1 MKRLNA
7 GCGSVKPSDW
17 ENADLRDAYIS
28 IDFLHPDFLYGK
40 IAGRFATAPA
50 LPEREVIIMEERYD
64 VIVANHLLSCFAH
77 HDLLGSVLPNLRKM
91 LRPGGVLRI
100 LVPDAEKAIRA
111 YMAGDTEWFP
121 LGVDLPDIGERLC
134 TYLPWFGES
143 KSIFVYEYLRGLL
156 RDSGFIAVSPALE
169 CGQSLYAPREW
180 EAGSLDDRCR
190 MSLIVEALK

>member
-1 MKRLNA
+1 MKRGNV
-7 GCGSVKPSDW
+7 GCGTVQPRDWINIDRKDYGQEVLWDVQSDAFISW
-17 ENADLRDAYIS
+17 LPADPLRDF
-28 IDFLHPDFLYGK
+28 DLL
-40 IAGRFATAPA
+40 
-50 LPEREVIIMEERYD
+50 
-64 VIVANHLLSCFAH
+64 VANHLLSCFSH
-77 HDLLGSVLPNLRKM
+77 HELLGNVLPNLRSA

-121 LGVDLPDIGERLC
+121 LGDDLPDIGERLC

-156 RDSGFIAVSPALE
+156 RDSGFISVTPALE
-169 CGQSLYAPREW
+169 CGQSLYAPTEW

>member
-1 MKRLNA
+1 MVSAVVKVA
-7 GCGSVKPSDW
+7 VVSPHVDAAYCASV
-17 ENADLRDAYIS
+17 
-28 IDFLHPDFLYGK
+28 G
-40 IAGRFATAPA
+40 
-50 LPEREVIIMEERYD
+50 
-64 VIVANHLLSCFAH
+64 
-77 HDLLGSVLPNLRKM
+77 
-91 LRPGGVLRI
+91 
-100 LVPDAEKAIRA
+100 KAIRA

-156 RDSGFIAVSPALE
+156 RDSGFIAVTPALE
-169 CGQSLYAPREW
+169 CGQSLCAPTEW

>member
-1 MKRLNA
+1 MTRVAVISPHLDA
-7 GCGSVKPSDW
+7 AYYASV
-17 ENADLRDAYIS
+17 
-28 IDFLHPDFLYGK
+28 
-40 IAGRFATAPA
+40 
-50 LPEREVIIMEERYD
+50 
-64 VIVANHLLSCFAH
+64 
-77 HDLLGSVLPNLRKM
+77 
-91 LRPGGVLRI
+91 
-100 LVPDAEKAIRA
+100 EKAIRA
-111 YMAGDTEWFP
+111 HMAGDTEWFP

-156 RDSGFIAVSPALE
+156 RDSGFIAVTPALE

>member
-1 MKRLNA
+1 M
-7 GCGSVKPSDW
+7 GCGTVQPEGWINLDCLDYGQGVTW
-17 ENADLRDAYIS
+17 DVMNDIFTQTNAIGEVVFTAEPEPYDL
-28 IDFLHPDFLYGK
+28 
-40 IAGRFATAPA
+40 
-50 LPEREVIIMEERYD
+50 V
-64 VIVANHLLSCFAH
+64 VANHLLSCFSH
-77 HDLLGSVLPNLRKM
+77 HELLGTVLPNLRKM

-156 RDSGFIAVSPALE
+156 RDSGFISVTPALE
-169 CGQSLYAPREW
+169 CGQSLYAPTEW

>member
-1 MKRLNA
+1 MKRGNV
-7 GCGSVKPSDW
+7 GCGTVQPRDW
-17 ENADLRDAYIS
+17 ENIDRVDYGQTWVVDIAAEGYGPLPGGEGQEYDL
-28 IDFLHPDFLYGK
+28 L
-40 IAGRFATAPA
+40 
-50 LPEREVIIMEERYD
+50 
-64 VIVANHLLSCFAH
+64 VANHLLSCFAH
-77 HDLLGSVLPNLRKM
+77 HDLLGGVLPNLRKM

-121 LGVDLPDIGERLC
+121 LGVDLPEIGERLC

-156 RDSGFIAVSPALE
+156 RDSGFISVTPALE